1 MYQSWTC
8 RCSCGTTKDVNE
20 YSLSSGRSTSCGCKR
35 IESVKAIVR
44 DCEDLTGQIF
54 TNLTVVE
61 RLADRVYHGGGRSQ
75 MYDCISFFNE
85 HGIEFVKNKTFFNLL
100 GVNGKNLSYDFYV
113 VYNKHEFLIECQ
125 GEQHYRPVEHF
136 GGEKRFLIQ
145 QEHDKRKRDF
155 ALNYGFDFLE
165 LPYNMNKDDI
175 FDFLS
180 KNLLN
185 VSDEE

>member
-1 MYQSWTC
+1 MWNCVCDCGYVKQLPSSYIKKGFTVDC
-8 RCSCGTTKDVNE
+8 PVCGTIKNVN
-20 YSLSSGRSTSCGCKR
+20 
-35 IESVKAIVR
+35 
-44 DCEDLTGQIF
+44 
-54 TNLTVVE
+54 
-61 RLADRVYHGGGRSQ
+61 
-75 MYDCISFFNE
+75 
-85 HGIEFVKNKTFFNLL
+85 
-100 GVNGKNLSYDFYV
+100 
-113 VYNKHEFLIECQ
+113 
-125 GEQHYRPVEHF
+125 EHF

>member
-1 MYQSWTC
+1 MPQL
-8 RCSCGTTKDVNE
+8 E
-20 YSLSSGRSTSCGCKR
+20 Q
-35 IESVKAIVR
+35 
-44 DCEDLTGQIF
+44 DC
-54 TNLTVVE
+54 V
-61 RLADRVYHGGGRSQ
+61 
-75 MYDCISFFNE
+75 SFFNE

-113 VYNKHEFLIECQ
+113 VFNKHEYLIECQ